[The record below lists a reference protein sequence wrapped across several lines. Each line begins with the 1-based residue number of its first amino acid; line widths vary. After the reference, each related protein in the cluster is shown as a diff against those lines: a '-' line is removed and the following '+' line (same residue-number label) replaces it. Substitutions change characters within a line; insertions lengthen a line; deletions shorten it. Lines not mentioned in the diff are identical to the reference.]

1 MTPEH
6 FLRLASMALADA
18 GETGDR
24 HRGLMAA
31 IAERVYLG
39 TDDDLTDH
47 LRDAQHEQH
56 TTITVTRAADT
67 AWDQHQGGPA

>member
-1 MTPEH
+1 MTPAE
-6 FLRLASMALADA
+6 FLRRASAGLADA

-39 TDDDLTDH
+39 DDTDLTDH

-56 TTITVTRAADT
+56 TTITVTHAADT
-67 AWDQHQGGPA
+67 AWDQHQGGPR